1 MTSVVLVDSGGAVVE
16 YMTAVEDPHQEGE
29 CEEGDGE
36 AEVEVEVEVEVEGD
50 VMEEETDEDLDE
62 EENPAVIVEE
72 VPGRGLEQYFSA
84 QVLVYEDGTYL
95 IQDVG
100 EEQEVETEVV
110 ETVEASVHYQQ
121 SGTSIYCSDKTIE
134 AAEALLHMDSVTS
147 LRGDRSP
154 DVFIPAGCGATPDFI
169 HAAMRP
175 DVMTETVVEVSTEDC
190 MDEDMEVTL
199 IEEPDESEP
208 DHQPV
213 RKKKAGRK
221 PKTHPPAVSNGSPD
235 LSIKKKTR
243 EGKGSTTYLWEF
255 LLDLL
260 QDKNTCPRYIK
271 WTQREKGIFKL
282 VDSKAVSKLW
292 GKHKNKPD
300 MNYETMG
307 RALRYYYQRGILA
320 KVEGQRLVYQFKEMP
335 KNIVVIEDDKADSRS
350 GDLIGSEKSYHE
362 RVLPSSETI
371 LNVAELATTPTILR
385 GGTRTV
391 VHPPVAKGNKAVM
404 TGGGAAVGGVPRI
417 VTISTAPDGT
427 QTQHSHTAIIPT
439 SSGPRTV
446 RVAMQ
451 VPVVMT
457 TSLGQKISTVAVQQ
471 APGTSGGQPTYQLAN
486 ASPIGTATGNANS
499 QPKVV
504 IQTIPTMVPATAENG
519 DKITVQLAKII
530 TIPAHQLAQY
540 QQQTKPGLGGSPTG
554 SISLLGGTNSWGVMR
569 LAVPTTLHHHQ
580 QQQQQTHHIVTTTQG
595 GGTGTAVVTVTTTT
609 ANQSAPVAASHIIS
623 GIIKRS
629 ATATREPQQQQQAK
643 TLTVK
648 TVQAL
653 PVQTTLPEAP
663 EIITVVV

>member
-16 YMTAVEDPHQEGE
+16 YMTAVEDPHQVSGE
-29 CEEGDGE
+29 R
-36 AEVEVEVEVEVEGD
+36 V
-50 VMEEETDEDLDE
+50 
-62 EENPAVIVEE
+62 
-72 VPGRGLEQYFSA
+72 GLNLQRCFSPLLTC
-84 QVLVYEDGTYL
+84 VFCVS
-95 IQDVG
+95 
-100 EEQEVETEVV
+100 
-110 ETVEASVHYQQ
+110 VEASVHYQQ

-154 DVFIPAGCGATPDFI
+154 DVFIPAGCGTTPDFI

-235 LSIKKKTR
+235 LSIKKKPR

-350 GDLIGSEKSYHE
+350 GDLIGSEKSYE

-404 TGGGAAVGGVPRI
+404 TGGGAAVGVPRI

-439 SSGPRTV
+439 ASGPRTV

-471 APGTSGGQPTYQLAN
+471 APGTSGGQTTYQLAN
-486 ASPIGTATGNANS
+486 ASPI
-499 QPKVV
+499 
-504 IQTIPTMVPATAENG
+504 ATAENG

-554 SISLLGGTNSWGVMR
+554 SISLLGGTNSWGVR
-569 LAVPTTLHHHQ
+569 ALAPHVTMAAGTQVSVFKIVYFFCHFKLKIGK
-580 QQQQQTHHIVTTTQG
+580 HI
-595 GGTGTAVVTVTTTT
+595 
-609 ANQSAPVAASHIIS
+609 H
-623 GIIKRS
+623 
-629 ATATREPQQQQQAK
+629 
-643 TLTVK
+643 
-648 TVQAL
+648 
-653 PVQTTLPEAP
+653 
-663 EIITVVV
+663 